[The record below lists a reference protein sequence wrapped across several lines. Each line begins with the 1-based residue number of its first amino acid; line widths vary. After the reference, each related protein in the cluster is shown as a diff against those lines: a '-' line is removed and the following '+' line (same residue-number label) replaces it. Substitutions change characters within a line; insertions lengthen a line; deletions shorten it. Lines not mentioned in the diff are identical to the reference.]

1 MFESLSKVIAK
12 LNIFSRLA
20 KTLIGF
26 HLFQHGET
34 RGDGSGGTGE
44 GLAKYG
50 AGGVEGFPIQ
60 GCANLCDF
68 AYGHNISELIQAEM
82 LECKGTT
89 GPRERLH
96 FIENDGYPRF
106 T

>member
-1 MFESLSKVIAK
+1 MERPVVMEAEEPVKVWLSMGPV
-12 LNIFSRLA
+12 
-20 KTLIGF
+20 
-26 HLFQHGET
+26 
-34 RGDGSGGTGE
+34 
-44 GLAKYG
+44 GLKASPYR
-50 AGGVEGFPIQ
+50 V
-60 GCANLCDF
+60 ANLCDF

>member
-1 MFESLSKVIAK
+1 MEAEEPVKVWLSMGPA
-12 LNIFSRLA
+12 
-20 KTLIGF
+20 
-26 HLFQHGET
+26 
-34 RGDGSGGTGE
+34 
-44 GLAKYG
+44 GLKASPYRV
-50 AGGVEGFPIQ
+50 A
-60 GCANLCDF
+60 ANLCDF